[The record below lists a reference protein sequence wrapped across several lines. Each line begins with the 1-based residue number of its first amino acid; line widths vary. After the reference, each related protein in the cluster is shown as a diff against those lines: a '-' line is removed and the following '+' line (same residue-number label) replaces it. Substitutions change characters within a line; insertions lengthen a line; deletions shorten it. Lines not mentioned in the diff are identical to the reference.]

1 MRLTGSLCTTTCHGT
16 SSSSSPSVSFSLTG
30 ASTVDVDP
38 FSSCTALTALMKNAI
53 TLSPQ
58 FKPLQLQEF
67 CVERPAFFARSRHC
81 DRRSRANGATRGLRT
96 SATPARK
103 RFRIVGRSS
112 SALHADENLAVL
124 EGDYVRWSRFIHEL
138 SMQRRD

>member
-1 MRLTGSLCTTTCHGT
+1 MHLQHVKLRFFARITEHALKHHRHITHEINRIVCTTTCHGT
-16 SSSSSPSVSFSLTG
+16 SSSSSPCVSFSLTG

-58 FKPLQLQEF
+58 FKLLQLQEF

-81 DRRSRANGATRGLRT
+81 DRRSRVNGATRGLRT

-103 RFRIVGRSS
+103 HFRIVGRCV
-112 SALHADENLAVL
+112 E
-124 EGDYVRWSRFIHEL
+124 RFP
-138 SMQRRD
+138 R